1 MAEDAVGDL
10 PDALLRVGEDEL
22 LLCGQRRVEKEVRKA
37 GFGVGFAGEGIVFRY
52 CHDIAVVADAGID
65 CVLAEQ
71 RKMHERQI
79 QFVVVDEHFQRE
91 GSPLCD
97 GKLDVRIAVL
107 ERKKHLGQND
117 GADMG
122 RSPET
127 KDAFALGLYLTQ
139 LLVEA
144 AAKRDGLTGKFN
156 VFLACVG
163 RDKSTFGALEKP
175 GLKLRFQPCEENA
188 EGRLGD
194 IELFGGFREAFFLID
209 GQNIF
214 KISVFHET
222 APFCQR
228 GCFVAFII
236 AQNGKNE
243 KRNWPMQ
250 STGQFREEEG
260 ARMRFRRQWCR

>member
-22 LLCGQRRVEKEVRKA
+22 LLCGQRWVEKEVRKA
-37 GFGVGFAGEGIVFRY
+37 GFGVGFAGEGIVFRHRY
-52 CHDIAVVADAGID
+52 DIAVVADAGIA

-71 RKMHERQI
+71 RQMHEGQI
-79 QFVVVDEHFQRE
+79 QLVVVDELFQRE

-117 GADMG
+117 GTDMG
-122 RSPET
+122 RSPEAE
-127 KDAFALGLYLTQ
+127 DAFALGLYLAQ

-144 AAKRDGLTGKFN
+144 AAQRDGLTGKLD
-156 VFLACVG
+156 VFLARVG
-163 RDKSTFGALEKP
+163 GDEPPLGALEKL
-175 GLKLRFQPCEENA
+175 GLKLCFQPCEENA
-188 EGRLGD
+188 ERRLGD

-228 GCFVAFII
+228 GRCVAFII

-243 KRNWPMQ
+243 KQNWPVLCI
-250 STGQFREEEG
+250 GQFREEEG
-260 ARMRFRRQWCR
+260 ARMCFRRRWCR

>member
-1 MAEDAVGDL
+1 M
-10 PDALLRVGEDEL
+10 
-22 LLCGQRRVEKEVRKA
+22 
-37 GFGVGFAGEGIVFRY
+37 
-52 CHDIAVVADAGID
+52 
-65 CVLAEQ
+65 LAEQ
-71 RKMHERQI
+71 RQMHEGQI
-79 QFVVVDEHFQRE
+79 QLVVVDELFQRE

-117 GADMG
+117 GTDMG
-122 RSPET
+122 RSPEAE
-127 KDAFALGLYLTQ
+127 DAFALGLYLAQ

-144 AAKRDGLTGKFN
+144 AAQRDGLTGKLD
-156 VFLACVG
+156 VFLARVG
-163 RDKSTFGALEKP
+163 GDEPPLGALEKL
-175 GLKLRFQPCEENA
+175 GLKLCFQPCEENA
-188 EGRLGD
+188 ERRLGD

-228 GCFVAFII
+228 GRCVAFII

-243 KRNWPMQ
+243 KQNWPVLCI
-250 STGQFREEEG
+250 GQFPGGGRSENAFQTTMVPMRQPKTIMMRPMIQWG
-260 ARMRFRRQWCR
+260 RKLVFMTSFRDIPDTARPR

>member
-1 MAEDAVGDL
+1 M
-10 PDALLRVGEDEL
+10 
-22 LLCGQRRVEKEVRKA
+22 RKA

-79 QFVVVDEHFQRE
+79 QLVVVDEHFQRE

-144 AAKRDGLTGKFN
+144 AAKRDGLTGKFD

>member
-79 QFVVVDEHFQRE
+79 QLVVVDELFQRE

-144 AAKRDGLTGKFN
+144 VAKRDGLTGKFD

-209 GQNIF
+209 G
-214 KISVFHET
+214 
-222 APFCQR
+222 
-228 GCFVAFII
+228 
-236 AQNGKNE
+236 
-243 KRNWPMQ
+243 
-250 STGQFREEEG
+250 
-260 ARMRFRRQWCR
+260 

>member
-1 MAEDAVGDL
+1 
-10 PDALLRVGEDEL
+10 
-22 LLCGQRRVEKEVRKA
+22 
-37 GFGVGFAGEGIVFRY
+37 
-52 CHDIAVVADAGID
+52 
-65 CVLAEQ
+65 
-71 RKMHERQI
+71 
-79 QFVVVDEHFQRE
+79 
-91 GSPLCD
+91 
-97 GKLDVRIAVL
+97 
-107 ERKKHLGQND
+107 
-117 GADMG
+117 MG

>member
-1 MAEDAVGDL
+1 
-10 PDALLRVGEDEL
+10 
-22 LLCGQRRVEKEVRKA
+22 
-37 GFGVGFAGEGIVFRY
+37 
-52 CHDIAVVADAGID
+52 
-65 CVLAEQ
+65 
-71 RKMHERQI
+71 MHERQI
-79 QFVVVDEHFQRE
+79 QLVVVDELFQRE

-144 AAKRDGLTGKFN
+144 AAKRDGLTGKFD

-163 RDKSTFGALEKP
+163 RDESTFGALEKP

-228 GCFVAFII
+228 GRFVAFII

>member
-1 MAEDAVGDL
+1 M
-10 PDALLRVGEDEL
+10 P
-22 LLCGQRRVEKEVRKA
+22 
-37 GFGVGFAGEGIVFRY
+37 GEGIVFRY

-79 QFVVVDEHFQRE
+79 QLVVVDEHFQRE

-250 STGQFREEEG
+250 STGQFPGRGRSENAVQTTMVPMRQPKTIMMRPMIQWG
-260 ARMRFRRQWCR
+260 RKLVFMTSFRDIPDTARPR